1 MLFRSGSL
9 GSALFVGIMSAD
21 ADRLMAAGASK
32 AQAYAAGFS
41 HTLFIDIGILA
52 VAFIVSIVFARVMR
66 KQRQQR
72 SADAQTMT
80 PPATT
85 SSPQ

>member
-1 MLFRSGSL
+1 MGITDQYIYKNNQRMRLGYTTGSC
-9 GSALFVGIMSAD
+9 
-21 ADRLMAAGASK
+21 AAGASK

-52 VAFIVSIVFARVMR
+52 VAFIVSIVFARIIR

-72 SADAQTMT
+72 SSDAQTMT